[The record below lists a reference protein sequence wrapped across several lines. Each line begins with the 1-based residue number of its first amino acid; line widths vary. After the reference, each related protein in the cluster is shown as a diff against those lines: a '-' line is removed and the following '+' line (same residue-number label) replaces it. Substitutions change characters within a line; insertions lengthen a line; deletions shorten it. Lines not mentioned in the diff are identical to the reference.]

1 VANDIRI
8 ECNTI
13 GGRKFLD
20 LKHEQYV
27 IAVGLNIN
35 IDGIAVTLSYIDPS
49 IQFDGQ
55 IESENQY
62 GELAVSWSF

>member
-1 VANDIRI
+1 MANDIRI
-8 ECNTI
+8 EGNTI